1 MRNIYLDGF
10 RQVLVLWVSSSRL
23 SLNSLLV
30 GVDVSDLL
38 PHCDSPRTCRGLVY
52 VLLVYSKVAMHN
64 IALFLAAFRLKY
76 WVFFSIVRKMKL
88 RKRQLRESARIV
100 LERRG
105 LRVELKPG
113 AGIVPGARLRTF
125 LGSDERQVAVRTSL
139 DREVGFT
146 RHPDGR
152 WITITKVD
160 EIVVAVPSEDDPNSA
175 EVLSFNRE
183 ALTQACDAALA
194 AQLKETPG
202 FSPKAPLFIALDP
215 PKRQAPNK
223 RQLSSTRRS
232 SNVFWNLKE
241 KAIWNTLIPLADVP
255 TGKTPTLPAKS
266 FIEQLKPGESFIEQ
280 VKREFA
286 RLNRV
291 HVSQVAVEFKIIS

>member
-1 MRNIYLDGF
+1 MLHIYTIKI
-10 RQVLVLWVSSSRL
+10 
-23 SLNSLLV
+23 
-30 GVDVSDLL
+30 
-38 PHCDSPRTCRGLVY
+38 TCQFN
-52 VLLVYSKVAMHN
+52 A
-64 IALFLAAFRLKY
+64 FLAAKFLEIPDILQY
-76 WVFFSIVRKMKL
+76 LENMKL
-88 RKRQLRESARIV
+88 RKRQLRECARIA

-139 DREVGFT
+139 DREVGFM

-152 WITITKVD
+152 WRTIIKVD
-160 EIVVAVPSEDDPNSA
+160 EIVVAAPSADDPNSA
-175 EVLSFNRE
+175 EVLSFDRE

-194 AQLKETPG
+194 AQLTETPK

-223 RQLSSTRRS
+223 RQLSSRRRS

-241 KAIWNTLIPLADVP
+241 KAIWSTLIPLADVP
-255 TGKTPTLPAKS
+255 TGKATTMPAKS